1 MQPYSVAATK
11 AHRAWNSSLQA
22 LLNQDFRTWNILW
35 SWRWFLKV
43 KDHFGGV
50 FFIVV
55 GGGFFCFVFF
65 CFFGWILVGF
75 FCFYAPSNSCTF
87 FVKIYQYKRIIINSS
102 LNSSFR
108 IPKQWGLQNAKKNCT
123 KCFKQT
129 NCSSPWINI
138 TTERKLNLRYVYVI

>member
-43 KDHFGGV
+43 KDHFGGG

-55 GGGFFCFVFF
+55 GGFFFLLLFV
-65 CFFGWILVGF
+65 LVGFWWFF

-87 FVKIYQYKRIIINSS
+87 FVKIYRYKRIIINSS
-102 LNSSFR
+102 LNSSFG
-108 IPKQWGLQNAKKNCT
+108 IPKQRGLQNAKKNCT